1 MLARMRVLVSLAG
14 AAAGLTLAAC
24 GGGGGVSSDD
34 PASLAPADTPIYIQA
49 TIRPR
54 GKLKTN
60 VETLASTVSGIDDPT
75 GRLIELIDQSASEG
89 NTRDPNFNYADDI
102 EPWLGERGGLFVEG
116 FTDDPPAAAIVQ
128 TTDAAAAEKAVK
140 DGSETDDK
148 DSSYKGVDYVVDED
162 DTAVGVVDD
171 FFVIGS
177 EQAFKDVVDV
187 SDGGDPLGDQ
197 SDFTDTIDEASSG
210 SILDAYVSVE
220 AATEAV
226 RAEDPD
232 NATAVEA
239 SVGDTSGKTVL
250 ASLVPSSDSMELD
263 AITNLDQNFI
273 TDDLK
278 ELIGS
283 FPADSFAAIGIP
295 DLGSQVE
302 RTIDQLEEAG
312 VEGITRQAIDQQLSQ
327 AGLSLDEV
335 TGALGDLGVFATGND
350 QQSLQGAGVI
360 TSDDPAA
367 AEKLLDR
374 LSGLALVTGQ
384 SGISKSSIGTGIT
397 LRSPEDLGRQPLTIT
412 TEGGKIAIGYGEQA
426 TEQALSGST
435 GSTLADD
442 PTFKQ
447 AVGALGGNGVS
458 GYVALPGVFQLA
470 DSLGALTDPDYQ
482 QARAYLERLSYLI
495 FGSGKQGDFSTSKV
509 IVGIR

>member
-1 MLARMRVLVSLAG
+1 MLARIRVLVSLAG

-49 TIRPR
+49 TIRPK
-54 GKLKTN
+54 GKLKTD
-60 VETLASTVSGIDDPT
+60 VEALASTVSGIDDPT
-75 GRLIELIDQSASEG
+75 GRLIELFDQSRSDEVL
-89 NTRDPNFNYADDI
+89 RDPNFNYADDI
-102 EPWLGERGGLFVEG
+102 EPWLGERAGLFVEG
-116 FTDDPPAAAIVQ
+116 FTEDPGAAIVQ
-128 TTDAAAAEKAVK
+128 TTDPDAAKKAAEG
-140 DGSETDDK
+140 GSDESDK
-148 DSSYKGVDYVVDED
+148 ESTYKGVDYFLNSED
-162 DTAVGVVDD
+162 DAVGVIDD
-171 FFVIGS
+171 FFVIGD
-177 EQAFKDVVDV
+177 EPAFKNVVDV
-187 SDGGDPLGDQ
+187 SEGEDSLGDQ
-197 SDFTDTIDEASSG
+197 GDFTDAIDEAPTG
-210 SILDAYVSVE
+210 SLVDVYVSME
-220 AATEAV
+220 AVWDEV
-226 RAEDPD
+226 RAEDPG
-232 NATAVEA
+232 NAEA
-239 SVGDTSGKTVL
+239 LSASLGDPEGKTAL
-250 ASLVPSSDSMELD
+250 ASLIPSSDSMELD

-426 TEQALSGST
+426 TEEALSGST

-482 QARAYLERLSYLI
+482 QARAYLEPLSYLI